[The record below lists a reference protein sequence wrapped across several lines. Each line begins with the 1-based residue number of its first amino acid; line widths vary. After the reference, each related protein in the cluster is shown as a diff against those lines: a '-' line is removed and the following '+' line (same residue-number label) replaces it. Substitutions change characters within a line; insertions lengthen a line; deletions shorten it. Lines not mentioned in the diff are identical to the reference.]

1 MTMRIDAVQ
10 IVKEWFRKHKALF
23 LHLDWQVQS
32 QDLNLT
38 GITPAPLIQEWCDF
52 GRKSMLYIA
61 YIVCKYI
68 HIIKY
73 VRLFLGQAI
82 YIMIHPSGYF
92 AFSIHNRLFIVLTQQ
107 QKESRQLITIL
118 SHHKPLLHRHSAHEI
133 RDKPKLCI
141 LYVWMHMQVGAL
153 LPIYLLTPMLL
164 TPVCLNV
171 KP

>member
-1 MTMRIDAVQ
+1 MMRLWTEINVVHCIYSMQ
-10 IVKEWFRKHKALF
+10 IYTHNKVCPPFFR
-23 LHLDWQVQS
+23 
-32 QDLNLT
+32 T
-38 GITPAPLIQEWCDF
+38 GN
-52 GRKSMLYIA
+52 
-61 YIVCKYI
+61 
-68 HIIKY
+68 
-73 VRLFLGQAI
+73 I

-164 TPVCLNV
+164 TRVCLNV